1 MIMTVNDTNVFLS
14 SLNKL
19 CNRFAYYGE
28 GNITNISLLKLVYK
42 YACYA
47 QTYKTLQRLDS
58 IVSHL
63 QRTDSNIIMQVTALT
78 GYADGVITPSSV
90 LEGVDVTRPTVNGTT
105 VTVTP
110 ETYTFANV
118 EFLTDFTDVEGD
130 LPNLITIKT
139 LPANG
144 TLAYN
149 GVNITAPFTFI
160 DGSLLIYTRNVDTAY
175 GTSFTFSVTDAN
187 CQVPM
192 ESLQATITVTVEE
205 LVPDVVNESPVIG
218 DRAQYAGNRTVTVF
232 SVADFTTKTI
242 APYFDPEANDLDA
255 IRIDE
260 VSTAN
265 TGTFYYLGAPV
276 IVGQV
281 ITNAEI
287 ASGAFYHEGPDSNS
301 ITTDAFEASV
311 RDTGSMIWVQ

>member
-1 MIMTVNDTNVFLS
+1 MTVNDTNVFLS
-14 SLNKL
+14 SLNKT
-19 CNRFAYYGE
+19 CKRFAYYGE
-28 GNITNISLLKLVYK
+28 GNIINISLLKLVYK

-47 QTYKTLQRLDS
+47 QTYSTLQRLDS
-58 IVSHL
+58 IVSYL
-63 QRTDSNIIMQVTALT
+63 QRTDPDIVMQVTALT
-78 GYADGVITPSSV
+78 GYTDGLITTSSV
-90 LEGVDVTRPTVNGTT
+90 LEGVDFTRPTVSGNT

-110 ETYTFANV
+110 ETYTFATS
-118 EFLTDFTDVEGD
+118 EFLKDFADADGD

-149 GVNITAPFTFI
+149 GVNIKAPFTFT
-160 DGSLLIYTRNVDTAY
+160 DGSLLVYTRNANTPY
-175 GTSFTFSVTDAN
+175 STSFNFSVTDAS

-192 ESLQATITVTVEE
+192 ESLTTQITVIVEE
-205 LVPDVVNESPVIG
+205 LVPDIENVSPVIG
-218 DRAQYAGNRTVTVF
+218 DRAQYAENRTVTVF

-260 VSTAN
+260 ISTAN
-265 TGTFYYLGAPV
+265 TGVFYYLGVPV
-276 IVGQV
+276 IIGQV
-281 ITNAEI
+281 ITNSEI

-301 ITTDAFEASV
+301 ITTDTFEASV